1 MNENKRTLVFL
12 GVAIITLLL
21 AVFGRTSLPIS
32 NTEDVAGQPLYD
44 TLTNPLSVTSLEII
58 EFDDQRGEIHPL
70 QVSQVDVKGKA
81 RWSIPSHDN
90 YPADAKDQ
98 VASAAA
104 GLMGLKIVERVSE
117 DQGDQREYGVVDPDP
132 KSLKVGDTG
141 VGMKVIMRDK
151 DGKNLLSLIVGKEVK
166 DRPGLRYVRK
176 SGEASIYIVEAK
188 TDKLSTK
195 FENWIERN
203 LLGINSFDIKRLWI
217 RDHSV
222 DQINAA
228 LIQRGEM
235 VVEYNDAGE
244 PKWKLVEDRR
254 FVTNKAKPTE
264 GEWASIAL
272 TKDQELNT
280 ARLDELKTALDD
292 LKIVDIRKKPAGLSA
307 DLKAAADFTSH
318 QEAVKSLASMGF
330 FAAEV
335 NNKEVEVFSNDG
347 EIRIVMKDG
356 VEYVL
361 RFGEIAGTTQKDRN
375 ADAKK
380 DKKSSGLNRYLFV
393 MANFQPNVLTKPE
406 LIPLPEIK
414 KDGDKKAQEEE
425 RARIEKENKRKQEE
439 FDQKVAEA
447 KKRVTELNARFADWY
462 YVISDEVYHKI
473 HLGRDDLIKKKEK
486 AKEQGKEGNH
496 AGHDHAPGMPGELAA
511 PIVKEPA
518 KEPATEPA
526 APAAKEPAK
535 EPAKDAA
542 KEPAKEPK
550 KDDKPV
556 AKQPVAKE
564 PVDAKVA
571 PMPPPAKAPEPAK
584 K

>member
-1 MNENKRTLVFL
+1 MNENKKTLIFL
-12 GVAIITLLL
+12 GVALLAVLL

-32 NTEDVAGQPLYD
+32 NSEDVAGQLLYPD
-44 TLTNPLSVTSLEII
+44 LKDPLSVTSLEII

-70 QVSQVDVKGKA
+70 QVAQVDVKGKT

-104 GLMGLKIVERVSE
+104 GLMGLKVIEQASS

-132 KSLKVGDTG
+132 KGLKVGDTG
-141 VGMKVIMRDK
+141 VGTKVVMCDK
-151 DGKNLLSLIVGKEVK
+151 GGKALLSLIIGKEVPG
-166 DRPGLRYVRK
+166 RQGLRYVRK
-176 SGEASIYIVEAK
+176 AGEAPIYIVEAK

-222 DQINAA
+222 DQMNNA

-244 PKWKLVEDRR
+244 PKWKMIEDRR

-264 GEWASIAL
+264 GEWMSIPMAN
-272 TKDQELNT
+272 DQELNA

-307 DLKAAADFTSH
+307 DLKAARDFTSH
-318 QEAVKSLASMGF
+318 QRSLAAMGF

-361 RFGEIAGTTQKDRN
+361 RFGEIAGTG
-375 ADAKK
+375 KK
-380 DKKSSGLNRYLFV
+380 DKDADPLKDKKGPGLNRYLFV
-393 MANFQPNVLTKPE
+393 MADFRPNILPKPQLT
-406 LIPLPEIK
+406 PLPEVK

-425 RARIEKENKRKQEE
+425 RSRIEKDNKRKQEE
-439 FDQKVAEA
+439 YDQKVAEA
-447 KKRVTELNARFADWY
+447 KKRVKELNTRFADWY
-462 YVISDEVYHKI
+462 YIISDEVYHKI
-473 HLGRDDLIKKKEK
+473 HLGHDEITKKKEK
-486 AKEQGKEGNH
+486 AKDRAPGKEGDH
-496 AGHDHAPGMPGELAA
+496 AGHDHGEAVPPL
-511 PIVKEPA
+511 VQ
-518 KEPATEPA
+518 
-526 APAAKEPAK
+526 EPAK
-535 EPAKDAA
+535 EPAKTPAAPAVKEPVKEPAPPA

-550 KDDKPV
+550 KDDK
-556 AKQPVAKE
+556 AAKE
-564 PVDAKVA
+564 QSDAKVA
-571 PMPPPAKAPEPAK
+571 PMPPTTKAAEPAAK